1 MRSLSLPAVPNFIN
15 SLELLVSTVMYSFD
29 PCFTV
34 KAPEALSTVPISTV
48 LDTFTKVVD
57 EWLSQVNVPKDPS
70 PLKVCLL
77 I

>member
-15 SLELLVSTVMYSFD
+15 SLEFVVSIVIYSFD

-34 KAPEALSTVPISTV
+34 KAPVTLSTVPISI
-48 LDTFTKVVD
+48 LFDTFTKVVD
-57 EWLSQVNVPKDPS
+57 EWLSQVNVPKAPS
-70 PLKVCLL
+70 PLKTCLD